1 MKTKGNKILKNVHML
16 SPPKRVMEEY
26 CIFFVKMAF
35 DSPIEVKAIANL
47 QLLANVEVMLCL
59 LCILS
64 LLELVH
70 FLIKFS

>member
-1 MKTKGNKILKNVHML
+1 MEIKGNKTLKNVHML

-26 CIFFVKMAF
+26 CIFLVKMAF

-47 QLLANVEVMLCL
+47 QLLVNVEVVLCL
-59 LCILS
+59 LCILP

-70 FLIKFS
+70 SLIKFS